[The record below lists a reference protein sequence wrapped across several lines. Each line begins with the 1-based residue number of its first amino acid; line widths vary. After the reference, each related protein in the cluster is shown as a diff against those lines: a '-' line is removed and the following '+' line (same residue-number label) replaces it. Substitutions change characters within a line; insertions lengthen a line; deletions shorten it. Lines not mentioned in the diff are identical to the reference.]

1 VENLKKKKMFRRIIS
16 RRRRRRR
23 RRRLRS
29 CGEFGN
35 GVRFF
40 G

>member
-23 RRRLRS
+23 RRLRS

>member
-1 VENLKKKKMFRRIIS
+1 VENLKKKMFWRIIS
-16 RRRRRRR
+16 RRRRRR

>member
-1 VENLKKKKMFRRIIS
+1 MENLKKKMFRRIILT
-16 RRRRRRR
+16 RRGRR
-23 RRRLRS
+23 RRRLRL

>member
-1 VENLKKKKMFRRIIS
+1 VKNLKKEKKREMWNIS
-16 RRRRRRR
+16 RRRR